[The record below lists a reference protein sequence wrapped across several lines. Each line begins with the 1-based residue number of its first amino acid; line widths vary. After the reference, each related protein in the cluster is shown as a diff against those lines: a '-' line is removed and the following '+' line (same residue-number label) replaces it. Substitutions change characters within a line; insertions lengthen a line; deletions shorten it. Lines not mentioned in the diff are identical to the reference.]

1 MRTRPGTGRSTLL
14 FAISITTI
22 GIAREGDLRLV
33 ESAKTGDSAAVQM
46 LLDQQAPVNSTEAD
60 GATALHWAAHR
71 DDSRMADMLLGADVN
86 ATNELGVAP
95 LSLACV
101 NGSAAMVERLLT
113 AGANA
118 NHALPTG
125 VTPLMTCARSGGVDA
140 VRQLL
145 ASGANV
151 NTHETVRGQTA
162 LMWAVAE
169 KHVEVGNA
177 LIAAGADVR
186 AKSRSGFTPLL
197 FAAQQGDVESA
208 RQYGPVPTRRGG

>member
-1 MRTRPGTGRSTLL
+1 
-14 FAISITTI
+14 
-22 GIAREGDLRLV
+22 
-33 ESAKTGDSAAVQM
+33 M

-71 DDSRMADMLLGADVN
+71 DDSRMAGMLIAAGADVN

-101 NGSAAMVERLLT
+101 NGSAAMVARLLT

-118 NHALPTG
+118 NHALPTA

-151 NTHETVRGQTA
+151 NAHETVRGQTA

-197 FAAQQGDVESA
+197 FAAQQGEVEWTRSSWIRYRSA
-208 RQYGPVPTRRGG
+208 CRMASPGSTRPIRTAAIRFCSVQPWS